1 MLYQAVVILLPAIK
15 EIVADRQKLAVERM
29 ENMAKATVPG
39 LSTLGITLSYGVETV
54 KGQKPTKFTV
64 LERCNDIP
72 EITLETETID
82 ASALEDMQSR
92 YVAGRQDTGG
102 EWAPVFN
109 LTEEVI
115 GQLDTMMKASDTGI
129 KTGLRTW
136 FQVIV
141 PNLTKAFFVVG
152 QPGTKVPLPA
162 MAQNELLTGSISISI
177 DEYVGLDTK
186 VEPTESESL

>member
-1 MLYQAVVILLPAIK
+1 MAVSI
-15 EIVADRQKLAVERM
+15 
-29 ENMAKATVPG
+29 PG
-39 LSTLGITLSYGVETV
+39 LSTLGVLFSYGIETTA
-54 KGQKPTKFTV
+54 GTKPTKFTL

-72 EITLETETID
+72 EITLETSTID

-109 LTEEVI
+109 FTDEVI
-115 GQLDTMMKASDTGI
+115 NQLTTMMTESDTALKAG
-129 KTGLRTW
+129 KRTW
-136 FQVIV
+136 FQVTV
-141 PNLTKAFFVVG
+141 PNMEKAFFVVG

-162 MAQNELLTGSISISI
+162 IGQNALLTGAISIAI

-186 VEPTESESL
+186 VTPVAHE

>member
-1 MLYQAVVILLPAIK
+1 MAVA
-15 EIVADRQKLAVERM
+15 
-29 ENMAKATVPG
+29 VPG
-39 LSTLGITLSYGVETV
+39 LSTLGITLSYGVETE
-54 KGQKPTKFTV
+54 KGQKPAKFTV

-82 ASALEDMQSR
+82 ASALEDLQSR

-109 LTEEVI
+109 FTNDVLD
-115 GQLDTMMKASDTGI
+115 QLDKMMKASQTGMES
-129 KTGLRTW
+129 GLRTW

-141 PNLTKAFFVVG
+141 PNLTKAFFIVG

-186 VEPTESESL
+186 VEPSGDLSI